1 MLQPGTWM
9 VKVVRCG
16 FIGED
21 ADGRAQLSIYFEDE
35 TGDGITWYSALG
47 TLKDGG
53 FSEKSFKFGCDQL
66 KALGWDAEK
75 EKWAFEALG
84 TDDSPLLG
92 REAEIVVV
100 AETYDGKERIK
111 VKYVNDPNRPKMGQ
125 ERMAPDQA
133 KRFADRLRS
142 HLGVKAPPARPA
154 APKKPE
160 PTGMVDEEGAPW

>member
-1 MLQPGTWM
+1 MA
-9 VKVVRCG
+9 KVVRTG

-21 ADGRAQLSIYFEDE
+21 ADGRAQLSIYFEDIE
-35 TGDGITWYSALG
+35 TGEGITWYSSMG

-53 FSEKSFKFGCDQL
+53 FSDKAFKFGCDQL
-66 KALGWDAEK
+66 RGLGWDAEK
-75 EKWAFEALG
+75 ERWQFEALG
-84 TDDSPLLG
+84 GDDSPLVG

-100 AETYDGKERIK
+100 NEPYDGKDRVK
-111 VKYVNDPNRPKMGQ
+111 VKYINDPNRPKMGQ

-142 HLGVKAPPARPA
+142 HIGVRAPAATAKKPPAPKPA
-154 APKKPE
+154 